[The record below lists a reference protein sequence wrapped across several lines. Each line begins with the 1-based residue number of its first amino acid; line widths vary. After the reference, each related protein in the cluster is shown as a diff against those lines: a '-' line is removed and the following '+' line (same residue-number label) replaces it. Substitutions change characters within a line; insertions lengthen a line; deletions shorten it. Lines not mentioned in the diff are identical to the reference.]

1 MMQTIPREIFAPSVL
16 FAILDNVDVGIVTS
30 DESGR
35 VTFLNRAAREILH
48 RDEITRPGIP
58 GAALDVR
65 ALLGLTRDAQ
75 SLHSHLDRRTTLHTL
90 TLPDD
95 IEVELELSVNR
106 SNENSYEDASFFF
119 IFRDL
124 TADRRAEMERRR
136 FEHLAAMGTM
146 VAGFAHEVRNPVA
159 SLRSLAESLAEDL
172 AENKLEMPHVGYML
186 KALERIERLVRTSLL
201 FGTPSTPRKSLYP
214 PGQLLTNALS
224 SLVARSRALGGS
236 IAVDVDSNLPDV
248 LVDEGQ
254 IVQVLVILLDNAI
267 DAARVIEGVSA
278 RVSVDIVPDSE
289 SRSRKSQPPPGPWV
303 RFEITDLGPG
313 IPVDL
318 LGRIFDPFFTTKPS
332 GTGLGLS
339 IAQQLVSDNGGRIE
353 IDSAPGGPTTFAV
366 ILPCEPAQV
375 PSSLFLRG
383 NSK

>member
-1 MMQTIPREIFAPSVL
+1 MQIPTEVFAPSVL
-16 FAILDNVDVGIVTS
+16 FAIMDRVDVGIVTA

-48 RDEITRPGIP
+48 RDELTNPGTP
-58 GAALDVR
+58 NAALDVR
-65 ALLGLTRDAQ
+65 SLLGLARDRK
-75 SLHSHLDRRTTLHTL
+75 SLFSYLERNTGPHTL

-95 IEVELELSVNR
+95 VELELELSVNHSAETKHER
-106 SNENSYEDASFFF
+106 ATFFF

-124 TADRRAEMERRR
+124 TTEKRMEMERRR

-172 AENKLEMPHVGYML
+172 AENKLEMPHVDFML

-201 FGTPSTPRKSLYP
+201 FGTPTTPRRSLHP
-214 PGQLLTNALS
+214 PAQLLSNALS
-224 SLVARSRALGGS
+224 SLVARSRALGGR
-236 IAVDVDSNLPDV
+236 IAVEIDPRLPDV
-248 LVDEGQ
+248 FVDDGQ

-267 DAARVIEGVSA
+267 DAARTIEGVSA

-289 SRSRKSQPPPGPWV
+289 SRSRKSQPPPGPYV
-303 RFEITDLGPG
+303 RFEVTDTGPG
-313 IPVDL
+313 IPEEL
-318 LGRIFDPFFTTKPS
+318 LGRIFDPFFTTKSS

-353 IDSAPGGPTTFAV
+353 IDSAPGGPTTFA
-366 ILPCEPAQV
+366 ITLPCEQAQV
-375 PSSLFLRG
+375 ISSLFLRG
-383 NSK
+383 ISK